1 MPVPGPFRTLL
12 SGLELHGAP
21 RSPDC
26 PRGRE
31 GEAPQAPPADQRTQ
45 WPSHASRRAISFLWC
60 PICELCQRPR
70 LSGVLKFILYEPILN
85 LEDCMRRREFI
96 AGLGGTAAWPLT
108 ARAQQQAERV
118 RRIGALIYF
127 DADGPGFQ
135 LLVALLRRELRSLG
149 WIEGRNLQL
158 DVRYGVD
165 ESHLRSAAEELM
177 RLAPKL
183 LEPYLPN
190 FSQADEITLKK
201 DNQQMQGTQQYIN
214 PVEPSYP
221 EKLLAILARPDLPKV
236 VGVHW
241 VARQLERPWEE
252 IRSNIRASTKVAE
265 GPGLE
270 IPISDWL
277 QGALRI

>member
-1 MPVPGPFRTLL
+1 
-12 SGLELHGAP
+12 
-21 RSPDC
+21 
-26 PRGRE
+26 
-31 GEAPQAPPADQRTQ
+31 
-45 WPSHASRRAISFLWC
+45 
-60 PICELCQRPR
+60 
-70 LSGVLKFILYEPILN
+70 VLKFILYEPILN